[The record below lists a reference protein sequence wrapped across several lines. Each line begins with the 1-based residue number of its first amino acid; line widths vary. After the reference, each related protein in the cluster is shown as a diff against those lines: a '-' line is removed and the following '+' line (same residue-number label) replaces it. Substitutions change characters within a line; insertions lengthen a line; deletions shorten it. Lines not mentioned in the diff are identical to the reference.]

1 MGETFLK
8 DMQSVIYELISP
20 NELNMKLQSYL
31 IKYSNSPSA
40 VNFIKKLITDQE
52 KVCRAHTAKHFTA
65 NSVTSTRAEGSNSR
79 IKQKGAKKAELR
91 QFNLYQFLEHY
102 LSMVDRQETESLKMI
117 EKLIQNGKQYSEFVH
132 QLWVPEHR
140 QAYHYTCTRQSE
152 NVWSAS
158 SESGKTRRVEIR
170 DDCSSCDCETF
181 LSTLIPCRHICSAAI
196 TMRIDPF
203 NVIYFTCT
211 AFQSM
216 FL

>member
-31 IKYSNSPSA
+31 IKYSNSPSE

-65 NSVTSTRAEGSNSR
+65 KSVASSRAEGSNSR

-117 EKLIQNGKQYSEFVH
+117 EKQIQNGKQYSEFVH

-158 SESGKTRRVEIR
+158 SESGKRR
-170 DDCSSCDCETF
+170 
-181 LSTLIPCRHICSAAI
+181 
-196 TMRIDPF
+196 
-203 NVIYFTCT
+203 
-211 AFQSM
+211 
-216 FL
+216 

>member
-1 MGETFLK
+1 MSWFPPMNLIWSCNHIPLNVQTALQRLTLSRNWLLIKRRSAGLILPSTLLPSLLIHQELK
-8 DMQSVIYELISP
+8 DLIPELSRR
-20 NELNMKLQSYL
+20 EQRRLNYD
-31 IKYSNSPSA
+31 NS
-40 VNFIKKLITDQE
+40 I
-52 KVCRAHTAKHFTA
+52 FT
-65 NSVTSTRAEGSNSR
+65 SSWST
-79 IKQKGAKKAELR
+79 I
-91 QFNLYQFLEHY
+91 
-102 LSMVDRQETESLKMI
+102 SMVDRQETESLKMI